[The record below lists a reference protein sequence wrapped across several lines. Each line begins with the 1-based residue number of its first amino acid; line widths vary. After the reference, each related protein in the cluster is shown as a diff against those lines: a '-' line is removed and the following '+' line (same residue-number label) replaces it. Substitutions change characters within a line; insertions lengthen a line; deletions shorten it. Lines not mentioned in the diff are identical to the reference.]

1 MAACLALA
9 LEYGLPHF
17 HERCRTFFVDNTPQ
31 LARLAD
37 QSKQKV
43 IIQLAAAPAQDVAD
57 LMFRMIE
64 KSSRSGYVAPAQ
76 RQQLWAGAAAGQQA
90 LFFRC
95 TCTHL
100 DCVSQRA

>member
-76 RQQLWAGAAAGQQA
+76 RQQLWGGRGGRAAGA
-90 LFFRC
+90 FF
-95 TCTHL
+95 
-100 DCVSQRA
+100 